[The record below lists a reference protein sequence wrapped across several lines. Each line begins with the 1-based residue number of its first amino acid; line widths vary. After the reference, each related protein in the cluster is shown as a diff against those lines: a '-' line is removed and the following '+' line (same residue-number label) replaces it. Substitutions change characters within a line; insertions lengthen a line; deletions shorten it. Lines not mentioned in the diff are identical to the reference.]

1 MAQLQRPTDL
11 PTGLAAMVALQRA
24 AAATTSDGAPTIAA
38 LMAKQAGG
46 EMPGQGQG
54 QEQPQAPQGIAGIA
68 PNLPPQAQNAAIGAQ
83 IKQGEEE
90 KAKQTMMQMAQQQA
104 AAQKPPGPLQLAH
117 GGIAGLPAD
126 NMHNMG
132 RYARGGVLGFAGD
145 KPERSE
151 VPELSEAEKNAKEEA
166 EAKQILMDQLDL
178 MRFPAAAA
186 DVVQAPIA
194 GLANL
199 GGSALSGIQNFSN
212 RAINALM
219 GSKKLPTD
227 KDYNP
232 NYSLTPFYDKI
243 RAAEEKA
250 NKTTVDIPEV
260 KQPAP
265 ERDANG
271 LIIQDPAAQAPAP
284 APATLNKGLGNLVRQ
299 ADTAARPAAVVKPAA
314 GAPQNQTAK
323 VPDAI
328 TAPNIPTLDETE
340 LTKLLAESKA
350 LRAGRTDFEGENIK
364 GIETAEAKRKALEAS
379 RVGSSAIDR
388 LIAATA
394 NAGYRPGGA
403 GSRVAAYDEKQQ
415 QLAQMN
421 LQAETLAAANV
432 RAQKELAYNVKI
444 GDNAAAMQSQKE
456 LSTLRQKQAEIGT
469 HAAGQQY
476 VAQMQARSDEL
487 RQMGEDR
494 RNAAT
499 NKAHLQAASLGQE
512 DQRRISAL
520 ATQIARNAG
529 RPEDAFDY
537 VSAVEYIA
545 RAKAGPKTDIAS
557 QAQAL
562 KEQALYEKGKGIAD
576 KYNNPTEYERRMRDF
591 AIRAGGSAGGGE
603 GGGGGG
609 GGGFTYVGPAGGK

>member
-1 MAQLQRPTDL
+1 MYQPQQNQAKL
-11 PTGLAAMVALQRA
+11 PTGLAALVALQRS
-24 AAATTSDGAPTIAA
+24 AAATTPDGAPTIASQLA
-38 LMAKQAGG
+38 DKARA
-46 EMPGQGQG
+46 EMQPQGQPQDQG
-54 QEQPQAPQGIAGIA
+54 QAPQGIAGIA

-90 KAKQTMMQMAQQQA
+90 KAKQAMMQMAQQQA
-104 AAQKPPGPLQLAH
+104 AQQGQGQGAVFAR

-145 KPERSE
+145 KPEGSKVERTFDENTDKDTVGEIDPNSIQK
-151 VPELSEAEKNAKEEA
+151 LFSR
-166 EAKQILMDQLDL
+166 I
-178 MRFPAAAA
+178 
-186 DVVQAPIA
+186 
-194 GLANL
+194 
-199 GGSALSGIQNFSN
+199 GSALKGSFTEAVNEQSGISTPVE
-212 RAINALM
+212 
-219 GSKKLPTD
+219 K
-227 KDYNP
+227 
-232 NYSLTPFYDKI
+232 LTPQQI
-243 RAAEEKA
+243 ETLAGIIPQETREKLTPQQIEGKMV
-250 NKTTVDIPEV
+250 NVP
-260 KQPAP
+260 P
-265 ERDANG
+265 
-271 LIIQDPAAQAPAP
+271 APAP
-284 APATLNKGLGNLVRQ
+284 APAPLNKGLGNLVR
-299 ADTAARPAAVVKPAA
+299 TAAVAKPSAAAVVKPAA
-314 GAPQNQTAK
+314 GAPQSQTAK

-340 LTKLLAESKA
+340 LVKLLNESKK
-350 LRAGRTDFEGENIK
+350 LRAERTDFEGENIR
-364 GIETAEAKRKALEAS
+364 GIEAAEAKRKALEAS

-388 LIAATA
+388 LIAFTA
-394 NAGYRPGGA
+394 NAGYRPGGG

-456 LSTLRQKQAEIGT
+456 LSALRQKQSEIGV

-499 NKAHLQAASLGQE
+499 NAAHLKAAAMGQE
-512 DQRRISAL
+512 GQRRIAAL

-537 VSAVEYIA
+537 VSAVEYIE
-545 RAKAGPKTDIAS
+545 RAKAGPKIDIAS

-591 AIRAGGSAGGGE
+591 AIRAGGSAGGAE
-603 GGGGGG
+603 SAGGGGGG
-609 GGGFTYVGPAGGK
+609 GGSGGFTYVGPAGGK